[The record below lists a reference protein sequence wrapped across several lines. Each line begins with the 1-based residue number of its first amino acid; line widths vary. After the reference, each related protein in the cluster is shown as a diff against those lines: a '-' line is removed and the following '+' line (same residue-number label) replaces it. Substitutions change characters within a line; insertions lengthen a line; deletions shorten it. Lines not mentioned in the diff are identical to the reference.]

1 MNKRPILVAF
11 SNQKGGVGK
20 STVTAVLASYFNYV
34 RGLKVAVVD
43 CDYPQFSLEKLRGR
57 DLKNL
62 EKSEYHQRL
71 FCRQFEDGSRK
82 AYPIV
87 TSSPESAAEIP
98 GKLEG
103 DYDLIFFD
111 LPGTVNSRGVFESVM
126 NMDFIFTPIVKD
138 RMVMQSSLSFVSTVQ
153 DFIGQHPEAP
163 LKDIRLFWIRMDS
176 RTSKELYVMYNAI
189 VLRMG
194 LKVFETVLPD
204 LERFN
209 KEMTPSSRQHFR
221 CTLLPPSESLLK
233 DSRLEAFAQE
243 MERIIFPG

>member
-87 TSSPESAAEIP
+87 TSTPEEPQRFPDNWS
-98 GKLEG
+98 

-126 NMDFIFTPIVKD
+126 NMD
-138 RMVMQSSLSFVSTVQ
+138 LS
-153 DFIGQHPEAP
+153 
-163 LKDIRLFWIRMDS
+163 
-176 RTSKELYVMYNAI
+176 
-189 VLRMG
+189 
-194 LKVFETVLPD
+194 
-204 LERFN
+204 
-209 KEMTPSSRQHFR
+209 
-221 CTLLPPSESLLK
+221 LLPL
-233 DSRLEAFAQE
+233 
-243 MERIIFPG
+243 

>member
-1 MNKRPILVAF
+1 MMKSVLILDEFFAM
-11 SNQKGGVGK
+11 
-20 STVTAVLASYFNYV
+20 TAKIRTLFLSHIKITNYLT
-34 RGLKVAVVD
+34 LKHGT
-43 CDYPQFSLEKLRGR
+43 FKLRP
-57 DLKNL
+57 
-62 EKSEYHQRL
+62 
-71 FCRQFEDGSRK
+71 RK

-87 TSSPESAAEIP
+87 TSTPEEAAKIP
-98 GKLEG
+98 GRLEG

-153 DFIGQHPEAP
+153 DFIGQHPNAP
-163 LKDIRLFWIRMDS
+163 LKDIRLFWNRMDS
-176 RTSKELYVMYNAI
+176 RTSKELFVMYNTI
-189 VLRMG
+189 ISRMG
-194 LKVFETVLPD
+194 LKVFDTVLPD

-209 KEMTPSSRQHFR
+209 KEMTPLSRQHFR
-221 CTLLPPSESLLK
+221 CTLLPPSEILLK

>member
-87 TSSPESAAEIP
+87 TSTPESAAEIP

-126 NMDFIFTPIVKD
+126 NMDFIFTPIVKGPYGHAEQPFLCID
-138 RMVMQSSLSFVSTVQ
+138 RSGFYRTASGSSPERHTFILEPYGQPYFQGTVCN
-153 DFIGQHPEAP
+153 
-163 LKDIRLFWIRMDS
+163 
-176 RTSKELYVMYNAI
+176 V
-189 VLRMG
+189 
-194 LKVFETVLPD
+194 
-204 LERFN
+204 
-209 KEMTPSSRQHFR
+209 
-221 CTLLPPSESLLK
+221 
-233 DSRLEAFAQE
+233 
-243 MERIIFPG
+243 

>member
-1 MNKRPILVAF
+1 MF
-11 SNQKGGVGK
+11 S
-20 STVTAVLASYFNYV
+20 FDI
-34 RGLKVAVVD
+34 VD
-43 CDYPQFSLEKLRGR
+43 
-57 DLKNL
+57 
-62 EKSEYHQRL
+62 
-71 FCRQFEDGSRK
+71 K

-87 TSSPESAAEIP
+87 TSTPEAAAEIP

-163 LKDIRLFWIRMDS
+163 LKDIRLFWNRMDS

-194 LKVFETVLPD
+194 LKVFETILPD

>member
-1 MNKRPILVAF
+1 
-11 SNQKGGVGK
+11 
-20 STVTAVLASYFNYV
+20 
-34 RGLKVAVVD
+34 
-43 CDYPQFSLEKLRGR
+43 
-57 DLKNL
+57 
-62 EKSEYHQRL
+62 
-71 FCRQFEDGSRK
+71 
-82 AYPIV
+82 
-87 TSSPESAAEIP
+87 
-98 GKLEG
+98 
-103 DYDLIFFD
+103 
-111 LPGTVNSRGVFESVM
+111 
-126 NMDFIFTPIVKD
+126 
-138 RMVMQSSLSFVSTVQ
+138 MQSSLSFVSTVQ

-163 LKDIRLFWIRMDS
+163 LKDIRLFWNRMDS

-221 CTLLPPSESLLK
+221 CTLFPPSEILLK

>member
-1 MNKRPILVAF
+1 MNGVQTRLKCKPNVKRCKRFVFAAHSPLLHPNTLKTKAIIHFQTDHILTRFVF
-11 SNQKGGVGK
+11 PP
-20 STVTAVLASYFNYV
+20 L
-34 RGLKVAVVD
+34 
-43 CDYPQFSLEKLRGR
+43 
-57 DLKNL
+57 
-62 EKSEYHQRL
+62 KSEYHQRL

-163 LKDIRLFWIRMDS
+163 LKDIRLFWNRMDS